1 MANPGV
7 EPKQEKTDWCKET
20 PPRASDTPIIYTYI
34 PVPPRTNDKHY
45 TYRPALSKLLTKN

>member
-1 MANPGV
+1 MPNPGV
-7 EPKQEKTDWCKET
+7 EPKQEETDWCKET

-45 TYRPALSKLLTKN
+45 TGRHYPNF